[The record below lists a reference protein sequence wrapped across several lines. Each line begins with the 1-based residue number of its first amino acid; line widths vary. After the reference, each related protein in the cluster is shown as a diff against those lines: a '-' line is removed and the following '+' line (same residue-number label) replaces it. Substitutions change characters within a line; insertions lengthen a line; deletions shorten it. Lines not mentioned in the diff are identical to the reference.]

1 MASGVN
7 YEGKK
12 AIREQPTPRSYRKLE
27 SIGDLD
33 RSVCYL
39 HGGRSL
45 KAICPGCVEAFE
57 ADRDFDGLLE
67 ALEDF

>member
-12 AIREQPTPRSYRKLE
+12 AIRETPVPRTYRKLE
-27 SIGDLD
+27 HIGDLD
-33 RSVCYL
+33 RAICYL
-39 HGGRSL
+39 HGGRYL
-45 KAICPGCVEAFE
+45 KAMCQGCIDNLE

-67 ALEDF
+67 ALEDI